1 MIGTIVTTQY
11 STMTRKVDTSKNY
24 LKVSSGEVYYLP
36 VFDPESKQALEE
48 VVSKEMKTQVHVSNE
63 RAPTHQQVQTNNMKS
78 QAKGGL
84 SAVGDMFTNLAK
96 GMQGASKGE
105 GSLQNPNFAPQN
117 QGMEKGKVFR
127 EMGGAQYASPAKAYP
142 QATSNA
148 GHAAPGPKAKLQELK
163 QMLDDGLIDQADYDK
178 KKAEILASM

>member
-1 MIGTIVTTQY
+1 
-11 STMTRKVDTSKNY
+11 MTHKVDTSKNY

-36 VFDPESKQALEE
+36 VFDPESGQALEE
-48 VVSKEMKTQVHVSNE
+48 VVSEEMKTQVHVSNE
-63 RAPTHQQVQTNNMKS
+63 RAPTHSQVQTNNMKS
-78 QAKGGL
+78 QAKSGL

-96 GMQGASKGE
+96 GVQGAGKGE
-105 GSLQNPNFAPQN
+105 SSLQNPNFAPQN
-117 QGMEKGKVFR
+117 QGMKKGKVFE
-127 EMGGAQYASPAKAYP
+127 EMGGAQYASPPKAYP
-142 QATSNA
+142 QATSSA